1 MLPSILG
8 QQNARMR
15 SYLLCLSDILNHL
28 SHLREMSLWSPFGTP
43 VEYPIYFLSF
53 LFLFVHFFFFFSF
66 FCPARNFPI
75 TEPNGN

>member
-8 QQNARMR
+8 QQNVRMR

-43 VEYPIYFLSF
+43 VEYPMNL
-53 LFLFVHFFFFFSF
+53 L
-66 FCPARNFPI
+66 
-75 TEPNGN
+75 E